1 MGDTQPQPESS
12 EKTSSP
18 DSQSLIHLIIK
29 TAKEKETID
38 INADASIEDVSL
50 LIRLLRQTADHCD
63 DELVAEEKGGREV

>member
-12 EKTSSP
+12 EKS

-38 INADASIEDVSL
+38 VSGDASIEDVSVP
-50 LIRLLRQTADHCD
+50 RQ
-63 DELVAEEKGGREV
+63 